1 MSAFLCDH
9 LWWMML
15 GGLAVLLFSGLPVA
29 LVLAGVGLV
38 FGLLG
43 WALDMVRL
51 SDFGMVYYRI
61 YGTLKDSGDAQWS
74 GVPLLLFMGL
84 VLQHC
89 GVAQEMLRSL
99 QYLLRRMPGGL
110 AVAVIL
116 IGVILAP
123 AAGMVGA
130 SVITLAI
137 IALPVMLEH
146 GYRPAFAAGSIAA
159 AGALGVVLP
168 PGVMLFFLS
177 ESMGVFSPFVFLAM
191 VGPSLMLILLY
202 TGYCAAVARTGAVPA
217 LRPASLPMPD
227 AARVV
232 PLMELLRSI
241 ALPLGLAVVILLF
254 VTVGWVPMGESA
266 AIGACGALGIAL
278 LRGGVTLRML
288 HQVVVQTTV
297 LTAMVFFIYMGASA
311 FNLIFWLIGGI
322 EGITGFLEN
331 LRLGSYATLGLIL
344 LVLFLLGFILDWI
357 ELVVVSFVMFRPAL
371 DGLDFSGS
379 VDPPVMALAWIT
391 TLIALTLQTSFL
403 TPPFGYALFF
413 LRGAAPKSVRMQD
426 IYRGIIPFVVIQ
438 LAAIVI
444 VASFPKM
451 ATWLPGQVFG
461 TETPR
466 KASGHAKV

>member
-1 MSAFLCDH
+1 MSAFLGDH

-15 GGLAVLLFSGLPVA
+15 VGLALLLFSGLPVA
-29 LVLAGVGLV
+29 VVLAGVGLG

-43 WALDMVRL
+43 WAADLVRL

-61 YGTLKDSGDAQWS
+61 YGTLKDSGDALWS

-99 QYLLRRMPGGL
+99 QFLLRRVPAGL

-137 IALPVMLEH
+137 IALPLMLEQ
-146 GYRPAFAAGSIAA
+146 GYPPAFAAGSVAA
-159 AGALGVVLP
+159 AGALGVALP

-191 VGPSLMLILLY
+191 VGPSLLLVVFY
-202 TGYCAAVARTGAVPA
+202 CGYCAVAGRFRPELVQRPGIPSGGGAAASVSPMAVFR
-217 LRPASLPMPD
+217 SL
-227 AARVV
+227 
-232 PLMELLRSI
+232 
-241 ALPLGLAVVILLF
+241 ALPVGLAVAILLF

-266 AIGACGALGIAL
+266 AIGACGALVIGL
-278 LRGGVTLRML
+278 LRGSLSLRLL
-288 HQVVVQTTV
+288 HQVVVQTAL

-311 FNLIFWLIGGI
+311 FNLVFWLVGGI
-322 EGITGFLEN
+322 EGITGFLER
-331 LRLGSYATLGLIL
+331 LQLGSYGTLGLIL

-357 ELVVVSFVMFRPAL
+357 ELVVVSFVMFRPAI
-371 DGLDFSGS
+371 DSLDFSGS
-379 VDPPVMALAWIT
+379 VDPPLMAIAWVT
-391 TLIALTLQTSFL
+391 TLIAMTLQTSFL

-426 IYRGIIPFVVIQ
+426 IYRGIVPFVVMQ

-444 VASFPKM
+444 VASFPKV
-451 ATWLPGQVFG
+451 ATWLPGQVFNQ
-461 TETPR
+461 EAPR
-466 KASGHAKV
+466 KMSGHSKV